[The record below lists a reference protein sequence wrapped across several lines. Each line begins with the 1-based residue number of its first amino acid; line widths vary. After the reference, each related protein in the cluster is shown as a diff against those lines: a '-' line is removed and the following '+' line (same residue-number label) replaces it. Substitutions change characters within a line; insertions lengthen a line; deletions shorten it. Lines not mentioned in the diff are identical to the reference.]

1 MVLIESIAYA
11 INIVIIII
19 MIQITFRKIYRRVI
33 SDIQTR
39 RWNRRW
45 LFAFARPIPVYA
57 RAAIC
62 VFKLSQIVLTNCI
75 RLVAESSLRLWLALL
90 REQALQRFFLTIK
103 IRTRIINIFVMIYII
118 VVSRAVATIAII
130 PNYIIIIIIIAIIIY
145 NRIRSIVVTAIV
157 LVMLM
162 SSY

>member
-130 PNYIIIIIIIAIIIY
+130 PNYIIIIIIAIIIY